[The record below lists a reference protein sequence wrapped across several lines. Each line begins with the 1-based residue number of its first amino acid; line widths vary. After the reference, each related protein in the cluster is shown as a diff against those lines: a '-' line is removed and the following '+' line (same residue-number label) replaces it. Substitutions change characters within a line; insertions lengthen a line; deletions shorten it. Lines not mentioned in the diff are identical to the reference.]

1 MDSGGCMKKSE
12 LWTAGVLIIF
22 SLVCLVWVI
31 PNYTSP
37 PQSKLGVRPSFIPNV
52 AVGTMLFLS
61 ILMLYQNFKHRKSNQ
76 ETGVDDEEF
85 GAEASGLGLAELA
98 NLSLW
103 TVSSAIV
110 VFLMGI
116 LGYKIVSSLFM
127 VCLMLYSG
135 QRRPVILIIV
145 SILTP
150 FLIWQ
155 ITWYAFSIQL
165 PMLYFN
171 ND

>member
-1 MDSGGCMKKSE
+1 MKKSE
-12 LWTAGVLIIF
+12 LWIAGVLVFF

-37 PQSKLGVRPSFIPNV
+37 PQSALGIRPSFIPNV

-61 ILMLYQNFKHRKSNQ
+61 IFMLFQNLRHRKSKQ
-76 ETGVDDEEF
+76 ELVVDDEEF
-85 GAEASGLGLAELA
+85 GDEASGLGVEELA

-103 TVSSAIV
+103 IISSVIV

-116 LGYKIVSSLFM
+116 LGYIIVSSLFM
-127 VCLMLYSG
+127 ICLMIYAG
-135 QRRPVILIIV
+135 QRRPVILILV
-145 SILTP
+145 SIVTP
-150 FLIWQ
+150 VLIWQ
-155 ITWYAFSIQL
+155 ITWYAFTIQL

-171 ND
+171 NN

>member
-1 MDSGGCMKKSE
+1 MKKSE
-12 LWTAGVLIIF
+12 FWTAGVLIFF

-37 PQSKLGVRPSFIPNV
+37 PQSELGVRPSFMPNV

-76 ETGVDDEEF
+76 EPVADDEEF
-85 GAEASGLGLAELA
+85 GDEASGLGIEELA

-103 TVSSAIV
+103 AISSAIV

-116 LGYKIVSSLFM
+116 LGYMIVSSLFM
-127 VCLMLYSG
+127 VCLMIYAG
-135 QRRPVILIIV
+135 QRRPVIMILV
-145 SILTP
+145 SIITP
-150 FLIWQ
+150 VLIWQ

-171 ND
+171 NN

>member
-1 MDSGGCMKKSE
+1 MKKSE

-61 ILMLYQNFKHRKSNQ
+61 ILMLVQNIKHRKSKY
-76 ETGVDDEEF
+76 ETVVDDEEF
-85 GAEASGLGLAELA
+85 GAEASGLGQTELA
-98 NLSLW
+98 NLALW
-103 TVSSAIV
+103 TVSSEIV

-116 LGYKIVSSLFM
+116 LGYTIVSSLFM
-127 VCLMLYSG
+127 VCLMLYAG

-145 SILTP
+145 SIVTP
-150 FLIWQ
+150 LLIWQ

-165 PMLYFN
+165 PMLYYN
-171 ND
+171 NN